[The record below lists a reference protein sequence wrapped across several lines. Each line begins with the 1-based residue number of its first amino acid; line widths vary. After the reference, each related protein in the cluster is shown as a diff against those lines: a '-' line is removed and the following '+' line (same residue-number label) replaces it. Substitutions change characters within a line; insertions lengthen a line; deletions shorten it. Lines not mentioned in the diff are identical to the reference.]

1 MKENPLSR
9 EFLSGR
15 PANRPQWL
23 EEMLIISGHYLAV
36 VYRGPCAKYQNGH
49 EGSDRHRCHE
59 LGAEE
64 P

>member
-1 MKENPLSR
+1 
-9 EFLSGR
+9 
-15 PANRPQWL
+15 L